1 MLQRTSRRRTTNCA
15 GVGLTL
21 AKVDAQG
28 HLEDDLAHGRRGV
41 VDAKDAIALG
51 ELLPDE
57 RHLHLV
63 GLPLLRADKKAC
75 V

>member
-1 MLQRTSRRRTTNCA
+1 
-15 GVGLTL
+15 
-21 AKVDAQG
+21 VDTQG
-28 HLEDDLAHGRRGV
+28 HLEDDLAHGRRSV

-57 RHLHLV
+57 RHFHLV
-63 GLPLLRADKKAC
+63 GLPLLHAGKKAR